1 MYRIEGS
8 PRHDNAVQS
17 YGIQREL
24 DLSSASGAMNLAYE
38 VFAAREVS

>member
-1 MYRIEGS
+1 MFRIEGS

-24 DLSSASGAMNLAYE
+24 NLFSPTVAIKLTSE
-38 VFAAREVS
+38 AIVEVS